1 MEVETGTLKLDSELK
16 VIRELKA
23 NCSLLQGA
31 TLFVSVCLLM
41 FGLALAAQGQARST
55 GSTGTV
61 SVEPELINSLGEES
75 NPFLGSASE
84 EQVIPGSIPLSIL
97 DAINRGLKYN
107 LGLYLSGLGTAAAR
121 GARLRALSALL
132 PNITARV
139 GESVQ
144 QTNLAAYGFPVPE
157 GGKAVI
163 GPFGVFDARAALTQ
177 SLVDFSAINDTRA
190 SSQNVAAAHF
200 SYQNARDLVVLVVG
214 GSYLQAITG
223 AARVESVEAQL
234 RTAQTAFQQATDLKN
249 AGMVAGIDVLRAQVE
264 MQSQQHRLVV
274 ARNDLEKQKLALARA
289 IGLPEGQQFTLSDK
303 VPFAPAPAITL
314 EYALQRAYERRPDYK
329 QLQAQVRAAEFS
341 MKAARS
347 ERLPTLGFTADYGT
361 IGATPGNS
369 HGTFTTAASL
379 RIPIFQGGRVRGE
392 VLQAESQLA
401 RARAQLNDTRG
412 RIEHDVRTALLDVNA
427 AAQQIELAESSRRL
441 AQEQLQQSQDRFSA
455 GIAGNLEVVQAQEAV
470 AGAEENFISSLFN
483 HNIAKLRLAR
493 ALGVAEE
500 ATKNYLGGK

>member
-1 MEVETGTLKLDSELK
+1 M
-16 VIRELKA
+16 
-23 NCSLLQGA
+23 LL
-31 TLFVSVCLLM
+31 V
-41 FGLALAAQGQARST
+41 
-55 GSTGTV
+55 
-61 SVEPELINSLGEES
+61 
-75 NPFLGSASE
+75 
-84 EQVIPGSIPLSIL
+84 
-97 DAINRGLKYN
+97 
-107 LGLYLSGLGTAAAR
+107 
-121 GARLRALSALL
+121 
-132 PNITARV
+132 
-139 GESVQ
+139 
-144 QTNLAAYGFPVPE
+144 
-157 GGKAVI
+157 
-163 GPFGVFDARAALTQ
+163 
-177 SLVDFSAINDTRA
+177 
-190 SSQNVAAAHF
+190 
-200 SYQNARDLVVLVVG
+200 
-214 GSYLQAITG
+214 
-223 AARVESVEAQL
+223 
-234 RTAQTAFQQATDLKN
+234 
-249 AGMVAGIDVLRAQVE
+249 
-264 MQSQQHRLVV
+264 
-274 ARNDLEKQKLALARA
+274 
-289 IGLPEGQQFTLSDK
+289 
-303 VPFAPAPAITL
+303 
-314 EYALQRAYERRPDYK
+314 
-329 QLQAQVRAAEFS
+329 EFS
-341 MKAARS
+341 MKAAKS

>member
-1 MEVETGTLKLDSELK
+1 
-16 VIRELKA
+16 VIRELNA
-23 NCSLLQGA
+23 TCSLHRVAGVI
-31 TLFVSVCLLM
+31 VSVCLLL
-41 FGLALAAQGQARST
+41 FGFCLAAQPQTSAT
-55 GSTGTV
+55 GSASSTTG
-61 SVEPELINSLGEES
+61 EPELMNSLGEES
-75 NPFLGSASE
+75 NPFLGAASE
-84 EQVIPGSIPLSIL
+84 EQVIPGSIPLTIL

-107 LGLYLSGLGTAAAR
+107 LGLYLSDQGTAAAR
-121 GARLRALSALL
+121 GARLRALSELL
-132 PNITARV
+132 PNLTARV

-144 QTNLAAYGFPVPE
+144 QINLAAYGFPVPE

-177 SLVDFSAINDTRA
+177 TLLDFSAINDTRS
-190 SSQNVAAAHF
+190 SSQNVAAAQF
-200 SYQNARDLVVLVVG
+200 SYQNARDLVVLAVG
-214 GSYLQAITG
+214 GSYLQAITR

-234 RTAQTAFQQATDLKN
+234 RTAKIAFQQATDLKN

-274 ARNDLEKQKLALARA
+274 ARNDFEKQKLALARA
-289 IGLPEGQQFTLSDK
+289 IGLPQGQQFTLVDK
-303 VPFAPAPAITL
+303 VPFAPAPAVTL
-314 EYALQRAYERRPDYK
+314 DYALQRAFERRPDYK

-341 MKAARS
+341 VKAAKS
-347 ERLPTLGFTADYGT
+347 ERLPVLGFTADYGT

-379 RIPIFQGGRVRGE
+379 RIPIFQGGRIRGE
-392 VLQAESQLA
+392 VMGAESQLA

-427 AAQQIELAESSRRL
+427 AAQQIELAESSRKL
-441 AQEQLQQSQDRFSA
+441 AQEQLRQSQDRFSA
-455 GIAGNLEVVQAQEAV
+455 GIAGNLEVVQAQEAL
-470 AGAEENFISSLFN
+470 AGAEENFISSLFD

-493 ALGVAEE
+493 ALGIAEE